1 MPCLNN
7 VAREKALPSSTKRI
21 ITTDIHIMRKFITL
35 TFLLLLCPTLLLAED
50 YLITGTVINQETQE
64 GVPLVTVRLMKSDST
79 FVTGTTC
86 SETGVFKLDAK
97 KAGKYILK
105 FSSIGYNSV
114 FKNVTLTKEAPK
126 AELGKVSIA
135 SNDILMKA
143 ATVKTRLAKLEMHK
157 DTFIYNVAAYRVPEG
172 ATLEALIDKL
182 PGAVVDDDGGI
193 TINGKTVSE
202 IRVDGKDFFKGD
214 TKVAMKNMPVS
225 LINRVKAYDMQ
236 SDYTQQTGIDDG
248 NEKTV
253 LDLELKKKLKSTL
266 FSNIDLAYGNQDR
279 YSSNIF
285 INRFTDNTR
294 ISAYASMN
302 NVGDRR
308 FRGGGPRFQSGS
320 NGLSANKSFGLDGFW
335 NNGKKEREGGFF
347 QIGGNLRYNYSNT
360 DALSRS
366 NSETFLNTNSVSS
379 FSNSASHS
387 FSNRSSFSAE
397 LNLKWNPDTM
407 TSVYFRPDFSHSESK
422 SRSDSKSATFNSD
435 PFEVTANPLDSM
447 FMTNSAINVMPSLAD
462 IAVNRNNRLSK
473 SSSDQDNVELDMGIT
488 RRLNNK
494 GRSISL
500 DGGFNYSKGSN
511 ESFSLS
517 EIYYFQRT
525 KDKEVYSNQF
535 STTPSKNW
543 SYNTR
548 LSYSEPLVDKLY
560 LQTSYGFRYSYSNSD
575 RSLYQLDS
583 LSGWGLGNL
592 HDFGTLPQGDSLNMA
607 LNWQNSQYATYKDY
621 VHTINVG
628 LRYVNEDVNLSAGV
642 RLQPQNTK
650 LDYQKNRLDTVVTR
664 NVFNVSPDV
673 RLRWNMDKFS
683 RLELRYRGSSSQ
695 PSMTDLLD
703 VTDNSDPLYIT
714 KGNPGL
720 KPSWSNNFN
729 LHYNTYVQ
737 EHQRSFAADASF
749 QQVSNS
755 ISNAV
760 TYDTESGVRTT
771 RPENINGNWNTR
783 GSFMFNTSVGPD
795 NMYFIGTDASAGYS
809 HNVGFISVGNTD
821 SEKNVVKTLNLSDRL
836 RLSYRSDFFEVGLN
850 GSINYNHSR
859 SDLQEQSNMDTYTFA
874 YGANF
879 QWNTIWNL
887 SVTTDMAMNSRRGFS
902 DKSMNTNELIWNAQ
916 ISQSFWAQK
925 ATLSIQFYDI
935 LHQQSNISRTI
946 NAQMRRDTWTNGIN
960 SYFMVHFIYK
970 LNLFGGMSGGSMRGS
985 GGGEG
990 GGNRGGGGGM
1000 GGGRMG
1006 GGGRG

>member
-1 MPCLNN
+1 M
-7 VAREKALPSSTKRI
+7 
-21 ITTDIHIMRKFITL
+21 
-35 TFLLLLCPTLLLAED
+35 
-50 YLITGTVINQETQE
+50 
-64 GVPLVTVRLMKSDST
+64 
-79 FVTGTTC
+79 
-86 SETGVFKLDAK
+86 
-97 KAGKYILK
+97 
-105 FSSIGYNSV
+105 
-114 FKNVTLTKEAPK
+114 
-126 AELGKVSIA
+126 
-135 SNDILMKA
+135 
-143 ATVKTRLAKLEMHK
+143 
-157 DTFIYNVAAYRVPEG
+157 
-172 ATLEALIDKL
+172 
-182 PGAVVDDDGGI
+182 
-193 TINGKTVSE
+193 
-202 IRVDGKDFFKGD
+202 
-214 TKVAMKNMPVS
+214 
-225 LINRVKAYDMQ
+225 
-236 SDYTQQTGIDDG
+236 
-248 NEKTV
+248 
-253 LDLELKKKLKSTL
+253 
-266 FSNIDLAYGNQDR
+266 
-279 YSSNIF
+279 
-285 INRFTDNTR
+285 
-294 ISAYASMN
+294 
-302 NVGDRR
+302 
-308 FRGGGPRFQSGS
+308 
-320 NGLSANKSFGLDGFW
+320 
-335 NNGKKEREGGFF
+335 
-347 QIGGNLRYNYSNT
+347 
-360 DALSRS
+360 
-366 NSETFLNTNSVSS
+366 
-379 FSNSASHS
+379 
-387 FSNRSSFSAE
+387 
-397 LNLKWNPDTM
+397 
-407 TSVYFRPDFSHSESK
+407 
-422 SRSDSKSATFNSD
+422 
-435 PFEVTANPLDSM
+435 
-447 FMTNSAINVMPSLAD
+447 
-462 IAVNRNNRLSK
+462 
-473 SSSDQDNVELDMGIT
+473 
-488 RRLNNK
+488 
-494 GRSISL
+494 
-500 DGGFNYSKGSN
+500 
-511 ESFSLS
+511 
-517 EIYYFQRT
+517 
-525 KDKEVYSNQF
+525 
-535 STTPSKNW
+535 
-543 SYNTR
+543 
-548 LSYSEPLVDKLY
+548 
-560 LQTSYGFRYSYSNSD
+560 
-575 RSLYQLDS
+575 
-583 LSGWGLGNL
+583 GNL

-985 GGGEG
+985 GGG
-990 GGNRGGGGGM
+990 NRGGGGGM